1 MFVENGCTFYD
12 KLYYLIKFFQGVPK
26 LKSKLSIKAILEK
39 VWQVKKIRSTK
50 VYDKWWQK
58 LNFFAFLPHGLGP

>member
-1 MFVENGCTFYD
+1 MLYYSKNFRELDQRLSFTESAIEMFIENGCTFYD

-39 VWQVKKIRSTK
+39 V
-50 VYDKWWQK
+50 
-58 LNFFAFLPHGLGP
+58 